1 MKHLLEKIKKTMKD
15 LKLRCKNLKEE
26 HSSFRD
32 PADKMIAEKDKEI
45 SRLIDMADDNDNY
58 NTGRRILSTMSYF
71 LFQLDEEFLYYWNYG
86 VFDLLGYLVEF

>member
-1 MKHLLEKIKKTMKD
+1 MAAYHLH
-15 LKLRCKNLKEE
+15 EE

-58 NTGRRILSTMSYF
+58 NTGRRILSTYKQDTSSISNSAAEQQI
-71 LFQLDEEFLYYWNYG
+71 LILARQQPLREEELAQSPAHFSSSS
-86 VFDLLGYLVEF
+86 V